1 MKMDINE
8 LADKVGGEI
17 VGGRLLATVDGKKA
31 YLTNVGEDGSAYLNE
46 LGLKISNEL
55 SFVEAPAQVAPQEA
69 PQEEAATPKRSR
81 RRAEA
86 PAAEPEQL
94 ELDF

>member
-1 MKMDINE
+1 MMDINE

-31 YLTNVGEDGSAYLNE
+31 YLTNVGDDGPFLND

-55 SFVEAPAQVAPQEA
+55 SHVEAAAVAEEPA
-69 PQEEAATPKRSR
+69 PKRGR
-81 RRAEA
+81 RKAEA
-86 PAAEPEQL
+86 PAVEPEQL
-94 ELDF
+94 ELDL